1 MTTQETAI
9 QLLSKFQF
17 LVEPKGSSQYTI
29 LSQVNPFHT
38 LTPISLKST
47 LILSF
52 HLQPDLPGRLKLAT
66 EVMLLT

>member
-1 MTTQETAI
+1 MAQSLPQQETAI

-29 LSQVNPFHT
+29 LGQVNPFHI
-38 LTPISLKST
+38 LTPSSLKST

-52 HLQPDLPGRLKLAT
+52 
-66 EVMLLT
+66 